1 MTTATRTG
9 HRGVTA
15 AVLLVGGGAVAAAT
29 CASGDHG
36 LAVGLVVF
44 YVLAAGVAYLWSG
57 GKGDVAAIMRVGGDE
72 RQKGIDRDA
81 TAITGMAMSLAALVG
96 AIVETARD
104 GDPGAF
110 GVMCLVGGLSYVVA
124 LIALRYRR

>member
-1 MTTATRTG
+1 M
-9 HRGVTA
+9 
-15 AVLLVGGGAVAAAT
+15 LLVGGGAIAAAT
-29 CASGDHG
+29 WASGDHG

-44 YVLAAGVAYLWSG
+44 YVLSAGVAYLWSG

-81 TAITGMAMSLAALVG
+81 TAITGMALSLAALVG

-104 GDPGAF
+104 GNPGAF
-110 GVMCLVGGLSYVVA
+110 GIMCLVGGLSYVVA

>member
-15 AVLLVGGGAVAAAT
+15 AVLIVGGGALAAAT
-29 CASGDHG
+29 WASGDHG

-44 YVLAAGVAYLWSG
+44 YVVAAGVAYLWSG

-96 AIVETARD
+96 AIVETARN

-110 GVMCLVGGLSYVVA
+110 GVMCVVGGFSYVVA
-124 LIALRYRR
+124 LIALRHRR

>member
-29 CASGDHG
+29 WASGDHG

-81 TAITGMAMSLAALVG
+81 TAITGMAMSLAALVF

>member
-29 CASGDHG
+29 WASGDHG

-81 TAITGMAMSLAALVG
+81 TAITGMAMSLAALAG

-110 GVMCLVGGLSYVVA
+110 GVMCLVGGASYAVA
-124 LIALRYRR
+124 LIALRHRR

>member
-1 MTTATRTG
+1 MTTATRTR

-29 CASGDHG
+29 WASGDHG

>member
-29 CASGDHG
+29 WASGDHG
-36 LAVGLVVF
+36 LAVGLVAF

-72 RQKGIDRDA
+72 RQKSIDRDA
-81 TAITGMAMSLAALVG
+81 TAITGMRCRWRLSG

-110 GVMCLVGGLSYVVA
+110 GVMCLVGGCQLRGR
-124 LIALRYRR
+124 LIALRHRR

>member
-1 MTTATRTG
+1 MTTATQTG

-15 AVLLVGGGAVAAAT
+15 AVLIVGGGAVAAAT
-29 CASGDHG
+29 WASGDHG
-36 LAVGLVVF
+36 LAIGLVVF
-44 YVLAAGVAYLWSG
+44 YVVAAGVAYLWSG

-110 GVMCLVGGLSYVVA
+110 GVMCVVGGLSYVVA
-124 LIALRYRR
+124 LIALRHRR

>member
-1 MTTATRTG
+1 MTTAIRTG
-9 HRGVTA
+9 HRGITA
-15 AVLLVGGGAVAAAT
+15 AVLIVGGGAIAAAT
-29 CASGDHG
+29 WASGDHG

-44 YVLAAGVAYLWSG
+44 YVVAAGVAYLWSG

-81 TAITGMAMSLAALVG
+81 TAITGMALSLAAIVG
-96 AIVETARD
+96 AVVETARD

-110 GVMCLVGGLSYVVA
+110 GIMCLVGGATYVVA
-124 LIALRYRR
+124 LIALRHRR

>member
-29 CASGDHG
+29 WASGDHG

-72 RQKGIDRDA
+72 RQKSIDRDA

-96 AIVETARD
+96 AIVEVARD

-110 GVMCLVGGLSYVVA
+110 GVMCLVGGASYVVA

>member
-9 HRGVTA
+9 HRGLTA
-15 AVLLVGGGAVAAAT
+15 AVLIVGGGALAAAT
-29 CASGDHG
+29 WASGDHG

-44 YVLAAGVAYLWSG
+44 YVVAAGVAYLWSG

-110 GVMCLVGGLSYVVA
+110 GVMCLVGGATYVAA
-124 LIALRYRR
+124 LIALRHRR

>member
-29 CASGDHG
+29 WASGDHG

-44 YVLAAGVAYLWSG
+44 YVIAAGVAYLWSG

-72 RQKGIDRDA
+72 RQKSIDRDA
-81 TAITGMAMSLAALVG
+81 TAITGMAMSLAALIG
-96 AIVETARD
+96 AVVETAGD

-110 GVMCLVGGLSYVVA
+110 GIMCLVGGASYVVA
-124 LIALRYRR
+124 LIALRHRR